1 MAEKNSDME
10 NMWALMK
17 ESNAGVMKFVMDTNG
32 VPASRMMIFVDG
44 VTEVAAIKEVVED
57 LENTWEIER
66 EDNAGTPNGPN

>member
-1 MAEKNSDME
+1 MAKKNSDME
-10 NMWALMK
+10 KMWALMK

-57 LENTWEIER
+57 LEDTWEIER

>member
-17 ESNAGVMKFVMDTNG
+17 ESNAGVMKIVMDTNG

-57 LENTWEIER
+57 LEDTWEIER